1 VRFDIESILEGGPSM
16 SQIVR
21 DVRFALRSM
30 AKSPGVSLLMIGTLA
45 VGLAANGI
53 IFNVLDA
60 MVLRPFAYPNTS
72 RLVRLWETGPGLD
85 SIDRENVSAANLLDW
100 REQGKGALAEMIAI
114 DEWETSLR
122 TEGASEHVEL
132 AAVTPG
138 FWEAL
143 GVAPAA
149 GRAFLAEEAQKGQDR
164 RLILS
169 DALWRRSFGGQP
181 MVGRTVTLNM
191 EPYEVVGIAPP
202 RFQFPNG
209 AQGWVPL
216 VLPAASEARRDQH
229 GLAVLGRLSDGGTMA
244 RARAELAV
252 VASRLEKDHPQ
263 TNTGRGVAVASFN
276 LGFGDPV
283 LPDILV
289 IWQAAAVLVMLIACV
304 NVANLILARGAE
316 RQRELALRLALGAGR
331 GRIVRQLLT
340 EGVVT
345 AMAAAAL
352 SMPLVALGSRAIR
365 DYMPAA
371 LLRYLPGWEHLG
383 ADWRTAVF
391 SAVLAVLAAAVF
403 TTIPARRAWAASLSD
418 VLHDGG
424 RGATAGG
431 ARQRGRNAL
440 VVFQMA
446 AALVLLATA
455 GLAVRSARELLR
467 GPQGYD
473 PERLLTFEVR
483 LNEHTYADPARRL
496 TFVRDVRER
505 LARLPGVTDVT
516 AANVLPARNGNNW
529 QGVEIEGQPLAR
541 DADPPSV
548 DARWVEP
555 NYFATMRLPVL
566 QGRGIEESDVE
577 KSRPVVV
584 VSRSFAQKFWPNQD
598 AIGKRFRTV
607 DPARETP
614 WLTVVGISGDVVHQW
629 VMRRNWPTLYRP
641 MRQEPR
647 LRLAFAMRTT
657 GDPEALIPAVGR
669 ALRDVDPDQPADDVL
684 SMRAA
689 IARGTI
695 GIQYVAGI
703 MSAFGVLALV
713 LAISGVYGILSYR
726 VSLRT
731 TEIGVRMALGATRR
745 DVLALTLGQA
755 ARLSA
760 IGLAMG
766 AALAFAMA
774 RVLSSA
780 LRGAIA
786 SDPALVAMTTVAL
799 ALAALVAAWI
809 PSRRAMGIEPAAAL
823 RSE

>member
-1 VRFDIESILEGGPSM
+1 M
-16 SQIVR
+16 SQLVR

-30 AKSPGVSLLMIGTLA
+30 AKSPGVSLLMVGTLA

-60 MVLRPFAYPNTS
+60 MVLHPFEYPNTS

-85 SIDRENVSAANLLDW
+85 NIDRENVAAANLLDW
-100 REQGKGALAEMIAI
+100 QAQAKGALADMIAI

-122 TEGASEHVEL
+122 TDGASEHVEL
-132 AAVTPG
+132 AAVSAG

-149 GRAFLAEEAQKGQDR
+149 GRAFVPEEAQKGQDR

-229 GLAVLGRLSDGGTMA
+229 GLAVLGRLADGRTA
-244 RARAELAV
+244 AQARAELAV
-252 VASRLEKDHPQ
+252 AAGRIEKEHPQ

-283 LPDILV
+283 LPDILA
-289 IWQAAAVLVMLIACV
+289 IWQAAAVLVMLIASV

-316 RQRELALRLALGAGR
+316 RQREMALRLALGAGR
-331 GRIVRQLLT
+331 GRILRQLLT

-352 SMPLVALGSRAIR
+352 SVPLVALGSRAMR
-365 DYMPAA
+365 DPMPAE
-371 LLRYLPGWEHLG
+371 LLRYLPGWDHLG
-383 ADWRTAVF
+383 ADWRTFAF
-391 SAVLAVLAAAVF
+391 TAVLAVLAAAVF
-403 TTIPARRAWAASLSD
+403 SMIPARRAWAASLSD

-424 RGATAGG
+424 RGTTVGG

-446 AALVLLATA
+446 AALVLMATA
-455 GLAVRSARELLR
+455 GLAVRSARDLLR

-473 PERLLTFEVR
+473 PDRLLTFEVR
-483 LNEHTYADPARRL
+483 LNEHTYAEPARRL

-505 LARLPGVTDVT
+505 LGRLPGVTDVT
-516 AANVLPARNGNNW
+516 TANVLPARNGNNW
-529 QGVEIEGQPLAR
+529 QGVEVEGQPLAKN
-541 DADPPSV
+541 ADPPSV

-566 QGRGIEESDVE
+566 QGRGIEEADVE
-577 KSRPVVV
+577 TSQPVVV
-584 VSRSFAQKFWPNQD
+584 VSRSFAQKFWPGQD
-598 AIGKRFRTV
+598 AIGRRFRTV
-607 DPARETP
+607 DPASETP

-629 VMRRNWPTLYRP
+629 VMRRNWPTMYRP

-657 GDPEALIPAVGR
+657 GDPDALMPAVGR
-669 ALRDVDPDQPADDVL
+669 ALKDVDPDQPADDVM
-684 SMRAA
+684 SMRRA

-713 LAISGVYGILSYR
+713 LALSGVYGILSYR

-760 IGLAMG
+760 IGLAAG
-766 AALAFAMA
+766 AVLAFGMA

-780 LRGAIA
+780 LRGAVA
-786 SDPALVAMTTVAL
+786 SDPGMVALTTAAL
-799 ALAALVAAWI
+799 ALAALVAAWV
-809 PSRRAMGIEPAAAL
+809 PSRRAMGIEPAMAL

>member
-1 VRFDIESILEGGPSM
+1 M
-16 SQIVR
+16 SQFVR

-53 IFNVLDA
+53 IFNVLDS
-60 MVLRPFAYPNTS
+60 MVLRPFEFPHTS
-72 RLVRLWETGPGLD
+72 RLVRLWETGPGTD
-85 SIDRENVSAANLLDW
+85 DIDRENVSPANLLDW
-100 REQGKGALAEMIAI
+100 QAQAKGALAEMIAI

-122 TEGASEHVEL
+122 TVGASEHVET
-132 AAVTPG
+132 AAVSPG
-138 FWEAL
+138 FFEAL

-149 GRAFLAEEAQKGQDR
+149 GRAFLPEESQKGRDR
-164 RLILS
+164 RVVLS

-181 MVGRTVTLNM
+181 MVGHTVTLNM

-202 RFQFPNG
+202 RFQFPDG
-209 AQGWVPL
+209 VQAWVPL
-216 VLPAASEARRDQH
+216 VLPAPSEARRDQH
-229 GLAVLGRLSDGGTMA
+229 GLTVLGRLADGGTPA
-244 RARAELAV
+244 QARAELAV
-252 VASRLEKDHPQ
+252 VAGRIEKEHPQ
-263 TNTGRGVAVASFN
+263 TNTGRGVAVGSFN

-283 LPDILV
+283 LPDILA

-316 RQRELALRLALGAGR
+316 RQREMALRLALGAGR

-340 EGVVT
+340 EGIVT

-352 SMPLVALGSRAIR
+352 SMPLVALGSRAMR
-365 DYMPAA
+365 DHMPAA

-383 ADWRTAVF
+383 ADWRTLAF
-391 SAVLAVLAAAVF
+391 SGLLAVLAAAVF
-403 TTIPARRAWAASLSD
+403 STIPSRRAWAASLSD

-424 RGATAGG
+424 RGTTVGG

-446 AALVLLATA
+446 AALVLMATA
-455 GLAVRSARELLR
+455 GLAVRSARALLV

-483 LNEHTYADPARRL
+483 LSDHTYADPARRL
-496 TFVRDVRER
+496 TYVRDVRER

-516 AANVLPARNGNNW
+516 TANVLPARNGNNW
-529 QGVEIEGQPLAR
+529 LGVEIEGQPLAKN
-541 DADPPSV
+541 ADPPSV
-548 DARWVEP
+548 DGRWVEP
-555 NYFATMRLPVL
+555 NYFATLRLPIL
-566 QGRGIEESDVE
+566 EGRSIEESDVE
-577 KSRPVVV
+577 KSQPVVV
-584 VSRSFAQKFWPNQD
+584 VSRSFAQKFWPGQD
-598 AIGKRFRTV
+598 AIGRRFRTV
-607 DPARETP
+607 DPAHETP

-629 VMRRNWPTLYRP
+629 VMRRNYPTVYRP
-641 MRQEPR
+641 LRQEPR
-647 LRLAFAMRTT
+647 SRLAFAMRTT
-657 GDPEALIPAVGR
+657 GDPDALIPAVGR

-684 SMRAA
+684 SMRRA

-713 LAISGVYGILSYR
+713 LALSGVYGILSYR

-731 TEIGVRMALGATRR
+731 AEIGVRMALGATRR

-760 IGLAMG
+760 IGLAAG
-766 AALAFAMA
+766 AVLAFAMA

-780 LRGAIA
+780 LRGAVA
-786 SDPALVAMTTVAL
+786 SDPAMVGLTTVVL
-799 ALAALVAAWI
+799 ALAALFAAWI
-809 PSRRAMGIEPAAAL
+809 PSRRAIAIEPATAL

>member
-1 VRFDIESILEGGPSM
+1 M
-16 SQIVR
+16 SQLAA
-21 DVRFALRSM
+21 DVRFALRSI
-30 AKSPGVSLLMIGTLA
+30 AKNPGVSLLMIGTLA

-72 RLVRLWETGPGLD
+72 RLVRLYETGPGTD
-85 SIDRENVSAANLLDW
+85 SIDRENVSPANLLDW
-100 REQGKGALAEMIAI
+100 RAQAKGAVAEMIAI

-122 TEGASEHVEL
+122 TDGASVHVEL
-132 AAVTPG
+132 AAVSPG
-138 FWEAL
+138 FFEAI

-149 GRAFLAEEAQKGQDR
+149 GRAFLPEEAQKGQDR

-181 MVGRTVTLNM
+181 MVGRTVTLNT

-229 GLAVLGRLSDGGTMA
+229 GLAVLGRLADGRTA
-244 RARAELAV
+244 AQARAELAV
-252 VASRLEKDHPQ
+252 AAGRIEKEHPQ

-283 LPDILV
+283 LPDILA
-289 IWQAAAVLVMLIACV
+289 IWQAAAVLVMLIASV

-316 RQRELALRLALGAGR
+316 RQREMALRLALGAGR

-345 AMAAAAL
+345 ALAAAAL
-352 SMPLVALGSRAIR
+352 SVPLVALGSRAMR
-365 DYMPAA
+365 DPMPAE
-371 LLRYLPGWEHLG
+371 LLRYLPGWDHLG
-383 ADWRTAVF
+383 ADWRTFAF
-391 SAVLAVLAAAVF
+391 TAVLAVLAAAVF
-403 TTIPARRAWAASLSD
+403 SMIPARRAWAASLSD

-424 RGATAGG
+424 RGTTVGG

-446 AALVLLATA
+446 AALVLMATA
-455 GLAVRSARELLR
+455 GLAVRSARDLLR

-473 PERLLTFEVR
+473 PDRLLTFEVR
-483 LNEHTYADPARRL
+483 LNEHTYAEPARRL

-505 LARLPGVTDVT
+505 LGRLPGVTDVT
-516 AANVLPARNGNNW
+516 TANVLPARNGNNL
-529 QGVEIEGQPLAR
+529 QGVEVEGQPLAKN
-541 DADPPSV
+541 ADPPSV

-566 QGRGIEESDVE
+566 QGRGIEEADVE
-577 KSRPVVV
+577 TSQPVVV
-584 VSRSFAQKFWPNQD
+584 VSRSFAQKFWPGQD
-598 AIGKRFRTV
+598 AIGRRFRTV
-607 DPARETP
+607 DPASETP

-629 VMRRNWPTLYRP
+629 VMRRNWPTMYRP

-657 GDPEALIPAVGR
+657 GDPDALMPAVGR
-669 ALRDVDPDQPADDVL
+669 ALKDVDPDQPADDVM
-684 SMRAA
+684 SMRRA

-713 LAISGVYGILSYR
+713 LALSGVYGILSYR

-760 IGLAMG
+760 IGLAAG
-766 AALAFAMA
+766 AVLAFGMA

-780 LRGAIA
+780 LRGAVA
-786 SDPALVAMTTVAL
+786 SDPGMVALTTAAL
-799 ALAALVAAWI
+799 ALAALVAAWV
-809 PSRRAMGIEPAAAL
+809 PSRRAMGIEPAMAL

>member
-1 VRFDIESILEGGPSM
+1 M
-16 SQIVR
+16 SQLAA
-21 DVRFALRSM
+21 DVRFALRSI
-30 AKSPGVSLLMIGTLA
+30 AKNPGVSLLMIGTLA

-72 RLVRLWETGPGLD
+72 RLVRLYETGPGTD
-85 SIDRENVSAANLLDW
+85 SIDRENVSPANLLDW
-100 REQGKGALAEMIAI
+100 RAQAKGAVAEMIAI

-122 TEGASEHVEL
+122 TDGASVHVEL
-132 AAVTPG
+132 AAVSPG
-138 FWEAL
+138 FFEAI

-149 GRAFLAEEAQKGQDR
+149 GRAFVPEEAQKGQDR

-181 MVGRTVTLNM
+181 MVGRTVTLNT

-229 GLAVLGRLSDGGTMA
+229 GLAVLGRLADGRTA
-244 RARAELAV
+244 AQARAELAV
-252 VASRLEKDHPQ
+252 AAGRIEKEHPQ

-283 LPDILV
+283 LPDILA
-289 IWQAAAVLVMLIACV
+289 IWQAAAVLVMLIASV

-316 RQRELALRLALGAGR
+316 RQREMALRLALGAGR
-331 GRIVRQLLT
+331 GRILRQLLT

-352 SMPLVALGSRAIR
+352 SVPLVALGSRAMR
-365 DYMPAA
+365 DPMPAE
-371 LLRYLPGWEHLG
+371 LLRYLPGWDHLG
-383 ADWRTAVF
+383 ADWRTFAF
-391 SAVLAVLAAAVF
+391 TAVLAVLAAAVF
-403 TTIPARRAWAASLSD
+403 SMIPARRAWAASLSD

-424 RGATAGG
+424 RGTTVGG

-446 AALVLLATA
+446 AALVLMATA
-455 GLAVRSARELLR
+455 GLAVRSARDLLR

-473 PERLLTFEVR
+473 PDRLLTFEVR
-483 LNEHTYADPARRL
+483 LSDHTYAEPARRL

-505 LARLPGVTDVT
+505 LGRLPGVTDVT
-516 AANVLPARNGNNW
+516 TANVLPARNGNNW
-529 QGVEIEGQPLAR
+529 QGVEVEGQPLAKN
-541 DADPPSV
+541 ADPPSV

-566 QGRGIEESDVE
+566 QGRGIEEADVE
-577 KSRPVVV
+577 TSQPVVV
-584 VSRSFAQKFWPNQD
+584 VSRSFAQKFWPGQA
-598 AIGKRFRTV
+598 AIGRRFRTV
-607 DPARETP
+607 DPASETP

-629 VMRRNWPTLYRP
+629 VMRRNHPTIYRP

-657 GDPEALIPAVGR
+657 GDPDALIPAVGR
-669 ALRDVDPDQPADDVL
+669 ALKDVDPDQPADDVM
-684 SMRAA
+684 SMRRA

-713 LAISGVYGILSYR
+713 LALSGVYGILSYR

-760 IGLAMG
+760 IGLAAG

-780 LRGAIA
+780 LRGAVA
-786 SDPALVAMTTVAL
+786 SDPAMVAMTTVVL
-799 ALAALVAAWI
+799 AFAALVAAWI
-809 PSRRAMGIEPAAAL
+809 PSRRAIAIEPAMAL

>member
-1 VRFDIESILEGGPSM
+1 M
-16 SQIVR
+16 SQLVR

-30 AKSPGVSLLMIGTLA
+30 AKSPGVSLLMVGTLA

-60 MVLRPFAYPNTS
+60 MVLHPFEYPNTS

-85 SIDRENVSAANLLDW
+85 NIDRENVAAANLLDW
-100 REQGKGALAEMIAI
+100 QAQAKGALADMIAI

-122 TEGASEHVEL
+122 TDGASEHVEL
-132 AAVTPG
+132 AAVSAG

-149 GRAFLAEEAQKGQDR
+149 GRAFLPEEAQKGQDR

-229 GLAVLGRLSDGGTMA
+229 GLAVLGRLADGRTA
-244 RARAELAV
+244 AQARAELAV
-252 VASRLEKDHPQ
+252 AAGRIEKEHPQ

-283 LPDILV
+283 LPDILA
-289 IWQAAAVLVMLIACV
+289 IWQAAAVLVMLIASV

-316 RQRELALRLALGAGR
+316 RQREMALRLALGAGR
-331 GRIVRQLLT
+331 GRILRQLLT

-352 SMPLVALGSRAIR
+352 SVPLVALGSRAMR
-365 DYMPAA
+365 DPMPAE
-371 LLRYLPGWEHLG
+371 LLRYLPGWDHLG
-383 ADWRTAVF
+383 ADWRTFAF
-391 SAVLAVLAAAVF
+391 TAVLAVLAAAAF
-403 TTIPARRAWAASLSD
+403 SMIPARRAWAASLSD

-424 RGATAGG
+424 RGTTVGG

-446 AALVLLATA
+446 AALVLMATA
-455 GLAVRSARELLR
+455 GLAVRSARDLLR

-473 PERLLTFEVR
+473 PDRLLTFEVR
-483 LNEHTYADPARRL
+483 LNEHTYAEPARRL

-505 LARLPGVTDVT
+505 LGRLPGVTDVT
-516 AANVLPARNGNNW
+516 TANVLPARNGNNW
-529 QGVEIEGQPLAR
+529 QGVEVEGQPLAKN
-541 DADPPSV
+541 ADPPSV

-566 QGRGIEESDVE
+566 QGRGIEEADVE
-577 KSRPVVV
+577 TSQPVVV
-584 VSRSFAQKFWPNQD
+584 VSRSFAQKFWPGQD
-598 AIGKRFRTV
+598 AIGRRFRTV
-607 DPARETP
+607 DPASETP

-629 VMRRNWPTLYRP
+629 VMRRNWPTMYRP

-657 GDPEALIPAVGR
+657 GDPDALMPAVGR
-669 ALRDVDPDQPADDVL
+669 ALKDVDPDQPADDVM
-684 SMRAA
+684 SMRRA

-713 LAISGVYGILSYR
+713 LALSGVYGILSYR

-760 IGLAMG
+760 IGLAAG
-766 AALAFAMA
+766 AVLAFGMA

-780 LRGAIA
+780 LRGAVA
-786 SDPALVAMTTVAL
+786 SDPGMVALTTAAL
-799 ALAALVAAWI
+799 ALAALVAAWV
-809 PSRRAMGIEPAAAL
+809 PSRRAMGIEPAMAL

>member
-1 VRFDIESILEGGPSM
+1 M
-16 SQIVR
+16 SQLVR

-30 AKSPGVSLLMIGTLA
+30 AKSPGVSLLMVGTLA

-60 MVLRPFAYPNTS
+60 MVLHPFEYPNTS

-85 SIDRENVSAANLLDW
+85 NIDRENVAAANLLDW
-100 REQGKGALAEMIAI
+100 QAQAKGALADMIAI

-122 TEGASEHVEL
+122 TDGASEHVEL
-132 AAVTPG
+132 AAVSAG

-149 GRAFLAEEAQKGQDR
+149 GRAFLPEEAQKGQDR

-181 MVGRTVTLNM
+181 MVGRTVTLNT

-229 GLAVLGRLSDGGTMA
+229 GLAVLGRLADGRTA
-244 RARAELAV
+244 AQARAELAV
-252 VASRLEKDHPQ
+252 AAGRIEKEHPQ

-283 LPDILV
+283 LPDILA
-289 IWQAAAVLVMLIACV
+289 IWQAAAVLVMLIASV

-316 RQRELALRLALGAGR
+316 RQREMALRLALGAGR
-331 GRIVRQLLT
+331 GRILRQLLT

-352 SMPLVALGSRAIR
+352 SVPLVALGSRAMR
-365 DYMPAA
+365 DPMPAE
-371 LLRYLPGWEHLG
+371 LLRYLPGWDHLG
-383 ADWRTAVF
+383 ADWRTFAF
-391 SAVLAVLAAAVF
+391 TAVLAVLAAAVF
-403 TTIPARRAWAASLSD
+403 SMIPARRAWAASLSD

-424 RGATAGG
+424 RGTTVGG

-446 AALVLLATA
+446 AALVLMATA
-455 GLAVRSARELLR
+455 GLAVRSARDLLR

-473 PERLLTFEVR
+473 PDRLLTFEVR
-483 LNEHTYADPARRL
+483 LNEHTYAEPARRL

-505 LARLPGVTDVT
+505 LGRLPGVTDVT
-516 AANVLPARNGNNW
+516 TANVLPARNGNNW
-529 QGVEIEGQPLAR
+529 QGVEVEGQPLAKN
-541 DADPPSV
+541 ADPPSV

-566 QGRGIEESDVE
+566 QGRGIEEADVE
-577 KSRPVVV
+577 ASQPVVV
-584 VSRSFAQKFWPNQD
+584 VSRSFAQKFWPGQD
-598 AIGKRFRTV
+598 AIGRRFRTV
-607 DPARETP
+607 DPASETP

-629 VMRRNWPTLYRP
+629 VMRRNWPTMYRP

-657 GDPEALIPAVGR
+657 GDPDALMPAVGR
-669 ALRDVDPDQPADDVL
+669 ALKDVDPDQPADDVM
-684 SMRAA
+684 SMRRA

-713 LAISGVYGILSYR
+713 LALSGVYGILSYR

-760 IGLAMG
+760 IGLAAG
-766 AALAFAMA
+766 AVLAFGMA

-780 LRGAIA
+780 LRGAVA
-786 SDPALVAMTTVAL
+786 SDPGMVALTTAAL
-799 ALAALVAAWI
+799 ALAALVAAWV
-809 PSRRAMGIEPAAAL
+809 PSRRAMGIEPAMAL

>member
-1 VRFDIESILEGGPSM
+1 M
-16 SQIVR
+16 SQLVR

-30 AKSPGVSLLMIGTLA
+30 AKSPGVSLLMVGTLA

-60 MVLRPFAYPNTS
+60 MVLHPFEYPNTS

-85 SIDRENVSAANLLDW
+85 NIDRENVAAANLLDW
-100 REQGKGALAEMIAI
+100 QAQAKGALADMIAI

-122 TEGASEHVEL
+122 TDGASEHVEL
-132 AAVTPG
+132 AAVSAG

-149 GRAFLAEEAQKGQDR
+149 GRAFLPEEAQKGQDR

-229 GLAVLGRLSDGGTMA
+229 GLAVLGRLADGRTA
-244 RARAELAV
+244 AQARAELAV
-252 VASRLEKDHPQ
+252 AAGRIEKEHPQ

-283 LPDILV
+283 LPDILA
-289 IWQAAAVLVMLIACV
+289 IWQAAAVLVMLIASV

-316 RQRELALRLALGAGR
+316 RQREMALRLALGAGR
-331 GRIVRQLLT
+331 GRILRQLLT

-352 SMPLVALGSRAIR
+352 SVPLVALGSRAMR
-365 DYMPAA
+365 DPMPAE
-371 LLRYLPGWEHLG
+371 LLRYLPGWDHLG
-383 ADWRTAVF
+383 ADWRTFAF
-391 SAVLAVLAAAVF
+391 TAVLAVLAAAVF
-403 TTIPARRAWAASLSD
+403 SMIPARRAWAASLSD

-424 RGATAGG
+424 RGTTVGG

-446 AALVLLATA
+446 AALVLMATA
-455 GLAVRSARELLR
+455 GLAVRSARDLLR

-473 PERLLTFEVR
+473 PDRLLTFEVR
-483 LNEHTYADPARRL
+483 LNEHTYAEPARRL

-505 LARLPGVTDVT
+505 LGRLPGVTDVT
-516 AANVLPARNGNNW
+516 TANVLPARNGNNW
-529 QGVEIEGQPLAR
+529 QGVEVEGQPLAKN
-541 DADPPSV
+541 ADPPSV

-566 QGRGIEESDVE
+566 KGRGIEEADVE
-577 KSRPVVV
+577 ASQPVVV
-584 VSRSFAQKFWPNQD
+584 VSRSFAQKFWPGQD
-598 AIGKRFRTV
+598 AIGRRFRTV
-607 DPARETP
+607 DPASETP

-629 VMRRNWPTLYRP
+629 VMRRNWPTMYRP

-657 GDPEALIPAVGR
+657 GDPDALMPAVGR
-669 ALRDVDPDQPADDVL
+669 ALKDVDPDQPADDVM
-684 SMRAA
+684 SMRRA

-713 LAISGVYGILSYR
+713 LALSGVYGILSYR

-760 IGLAMG
+760 IGLAAG

-780 LRGAIA
+780 LRGAVS
-786 SDPALVAMTTVAL
+786 SDPTMVGMTTVVL

-809 PSRRAMGIEPAAAL
+809 PSRRAIAIEPATAL
-823 RSE
+823 RAE

>member
-1 VRFDIESILEGGPSM
+1 M
-16 SQIVR
+16 SQLVR

-30 AKSPGVSLLMIGTLA
+30 AKSPGVSLLMVGTLA

-60 MVLRPFAYPNTS
+60 MVLHPFEYPNTS

-85 SIDRENVSAANLLDW
+85 NIDRENVAAANLLDW
-100 REQGKGALAEMIAI
+100 QAQAKGALADMIAI

-122 TEGASEHVEL
+122 TDGASEHVEL
-132 AAVTPG
+132 AAVSAG

-149 GRAFLAEEAQKGQDR
+149 GRAFLPEEAQKGQDR

-229 GLAVLGRLSDGGTMA
+229 GLAVLGRLADGRTA
-244 RARAELAV
+244 AQARAELAV
-252 VASRLEKDHPQ
+252 AAGRIEKEHPQ

-283 LPDILV
+283 LPDILA
-289 IWQAAAVLVMLIACV
+289 IWQAAAVLVMLIASV

-316 RQRELALRLALGAGR
+316 RQREMALRLALGAGR
-331 GRIVRQLLT
+331 GRILRQLLT

-352 SMPLVALGSRAIR
+352 SVPLVALGSRAMR
-365 DYMPAA
+365 DPMPAE
-371 LLRYLPGWEHLG
+371 LLRYLPGWDHLG
-383 ADWRTAVF
+383 ADWRTFAF
-391 SAVLAVLAAAVF
+391 TAVLAVLAAAVF
-403 TTIPARRAWAASLSD
+403 SMIPARRAWAASLSD

-424 RGATAGG
+424 RGTTVGG

-446 AALVLLATA
+446 AALVLMATA
-455 GLAVRSARELLR
+455 GLAVRSARDLLR

-473 PERLLTFEVR
+473 PDRLLTFEVR
-483 LNEHTYADPARRL
+483 LNEHTYAEPARRL

-505 LARLPGVTDVT
+505 LGRLPGVTDVT
-516 AANVLPARNGNNW
+516 TANVLPARNGNNW
-529 QGVEIEGQPLAR
+529 QGVEVEGQPLAKN
-541 DADPPSV
+541 ADPPSV

-566 QGRGIEESDVE
+566 QGRGIEEADVE
-577 KSRPVVV
+577 TSQPVVV
-584 VSRSFAQKFWPNQD
+584 VSRSFAHKFWPGQD
-598 AIGKRFRTV
+598 AIGRRFRTV
-607 DPARETP
+607 DPASETP

-629 VMRRNWPTLYRP
+629 VMRRNWPTMYRP

-657 GDPEALIPAVGR
+657 GDPDALMPAVGR
-669 ALRDVDPDQPADDVL
+669 ALKDVDPDQPADDVM
-684 SMRAA
+684 SMRRA

-713 LAISGVYGILSYR
+713 LALSGVYGILSYR

-760 IGLAMG
+760 IGLAAG
-766 AALAFAMA
+766 AVLAFGMA

-780 LRGAIA
+780 LRGAVA
-786 SDPALVAMTTVAL
+786 SDPGMVALTTAAL
-799 ALAALVAAWI
+799 ALAALVAAWV
-809 PSRRAMGIEPAAAL
+809 PSRRAMGIEPAMAL

>member
-1 VRFDIESILEGGPSM
+1 M
-16 SQIVR
+16 SQLVR

-30 AKSPGVSLLMIGTLA
+30 AKSPGVSLLMVGTLA

-60 MVLRPFAYPNTS
+60 MVLHPFEYPNTS

-85 SIDRENVSAANLLDW
+85 NIDRENVAAANLLDW
-100 REQGKGALAEMIAI
+100 QAQAKGALADMIAI

-122 TEGASEHVEL
+122 TDGASEHVEL
-132 AAVTPG
+132 AAVSPG

-149 GRAFLAEEAQKGQDR
+149 GRAFVPEEAQKGQDR

-229 GLAVLGRLSDGGTMA
+229 GLAVLGRLADGRTA
-244 RARAELAV
+244 AQARAELAV
-252 VASRLEKDHPQ
+252 AAGRIEKEHPQ

-283 LPDILV
+283 LPDILA
-289 IWQAAAVLVMLIACV
+289 IWQAAAVLVMLIASV

-316 RQRELALRLALGAGR
+316 RQREMALRLALGAGR
-331 GRIVRQLLT
+331 GRILRQLLT

-352 SMPLVALGSRAIR
+352 SVPLVALGSRAMR
-365 DYMPAA
+365 DPMPAE
-371 LLRYLPGWEHLG
+371 LLRYLPGWDHLG
-383 ADWRTAVF
+383 ADWRTFAF
-391 SAVLAVLAAAVF
+391 TAVLAVLAAAVF
-403 TTIPARRAWAASLSD
+403 SMIPARRAWAASLSD

-424 RGATAGG
+424 RGTTVGG

-446 AALVLLATA
+446 AALVLMATA
-455 GLAVRSARELLR
+455 GLAVRSARDLLR

-473 PERLLTFEVR
+473 PDRLLTFEVR
-483 LNEHTYADPARRL
+483 LNEHTYAEPARRL

-505 LARLPGVTDVT
+505 LGRLPGVTDVT
-516 AANVLPARNGNNW
+516 TANVLPARNGNNW
-529 QGVEIEGQPLAR
+529 QGVEVEGQPLAKN
-541 DADPPSV
+541 ADPPSV

-566 QGRGIEESDVE
+566 QGRGIEEADVE
-577 KSRPVVV
+577 ASQPVVV
-584 VSRSFAQKFWPNQD
+584 VSRSFAQKFWPGQD
-598 AIGKRFRTV
+598 AIGRRFRTV
-607 DPARETP
+607 DPASETP

-629 VMRRNWPTLYRP
+629 VMRRNWPTMYRP

-657 GDPEALIPAVGR
+657 GDPDALIPAVGR
-669 ALRDVDPDQPADDVL
+669 ALKDVDPDQPADDVM
-684 SMRAA
+684 SMRRA

-713 LAISGVYGILSYR
+713 LALSGVYGILSYR

-760 IGLAMG
+760 IGLAAG
-766 AALAFAMA
+766 AVLAFGMA

-780 LRGAIA
+780 LRGAVA
-786 SDPALVAMTTVAL
+786 SDPGMVALTTAAL
-799 ALAALVAAWI
+799 ALAALVAAWV
-809 PSRRAMGIEPAAAL
+809 PSRRAMGIEPAMAL

>member
-1 VRFDIESILEGGPSM
+1 M
-16 SQIVR
+16 SQLVR

-30 AKSPGVSLLMIGTLA
+30 AKSPGVSLLMVGTLA

-60 MVLRPFAYPNTS
+60 MVLHPFEYPNTS

-85 SIDRENVSAANLLDW
+85 NIDRENVAAANLLDW
-100 REQGKGALAEMIAI
+100 QAQAKGALADMIAI

-122 TEGASEHVEL
+122 TDGASEHVEL
-132 AAVTPG
+132 AAVSAG

-149 GRAFLAEEAQKGQDR
+149 GRAFLPQEAQKGQDR

-229 GLAVLGRLSDGGTMA
+229 GLAVLGRLSDGGTLAQA
-244 RARAELAV
+244 RTELAV
-252 VASRLEKDHPQ
+252 VAGRIEKEHPQ

-283 LPDILV
+283 LPDILA
-289 IWQAAAVLVMLIACV
+289 IWQAAAVLVMLIASV

-316 RQRELALRLALGAGR
+316 RQREMALRLALGAGR
-331 GRIVRQLLT
+331 GRILRQLLT

-352 SMPLVALGSRAIR
+352 SVPLVALGSRAMR
-365 DYMPAA
+365 DPMPAE
-371 LLRYLPGWEHLG
+371 LLRYLPGWDHLG
-383 ADWRTAVF
+383 ADWRTFAF
-391 SAVLAVLAAAVF
+391 TAVLAVLAAAVF
-403 TTIPARRAWAASLSD
+403 SMIPARRAWAASLSD

-424 RGATAGG
+424 RGTTVGG

-446 AALVLLATA
+446 AALVLMATA
-455 GLAVRSARELLR
+455 GLAVRSARDLLR

-473 PERLLTFEVR
+473 PDRLLTFEVR
-483 LNEHTYADPARRL
+483 LNEHTYAEPARRL

-505 LARLPGVTDVT
+505 LGRLPGVTDVT
-516 AANVLPARNGNNW
+516 TANVLPARNGNNW
-529 QGVEIEGQPLAR
+529 QGVEVEGQPLAKN
-541 DADPPSV
+541 ADPPSV

-566 QGRGIEESDVE
+566 QGRGIEEADVE
-577 KSRPVVV
+577 TSQPVVV
-584 VSRSFAQKFWPNQD
+584 VSRSFAQKFWPGQD
-598 AIGKRFRTV
+598 AIGRRFRTV
-607 DPARETP
+607 DPASETP

-629 VMRRNWPTLYRP
+629 VMRRNWPTMYRP

-657 GDPEALIPAVGR
+657 GDPDALMPAVGR
-669 ALRDVDPDQPADDVL
+669 ALKDVDPDQPADDVM
-684 SMRAA
+684 SMRRA

-713 LAISGVYGILSYR
+713 LALSGVYGILSYR

-760 IGLAMG
+760 IGLAAG
-766 AALAFAMA
+766 AVLAFGMA

-780 LRGAIA
+780 LRGAVA
-786 SDPALVAMTTVAL
+786 SDPGMVALTTAAL
-799 ALAALVAAWI
+799 ALAALVAAWV
-809 PSRRAMGIEPAAAL
+809 PSRRAMGIEPAMAL

>member
-1 VRFDIESILEGGPSM
+1 M
-16 SQIVR
+16 SQLVR

-30 AKSPGVSLLMIGTLA
+30 AKSPGVSLLMVGTLA

-60 MVLRPFAYPNTS
+60 MVLHPFEYPNTS

-85 SIDRENVSAANLLDW
+85 NIDRENVAAANLLDW
-100 REQGKGALAEMIAI
+100 QAQAKGALADMIAI

-122 TEGASEHVEL
+122 TDGASEHVEL
-132 AAVTPG
+132 AAVSAG

-149 GRAFLAEEAQKGQDR
+149 GRAFLPEEAQKGQDR

-229 GLAVLGRLSDGGTMA
+229 GLAVLGRLADGRTA
-244 RARAELAV
+244 AQARAELAV
-252 VASRLEKDHPQ
+252 AAGRIEKEHPQ

-283 LPDILV
+283 LPDILA
-289 IWQAAAVLVMLIACV
+289 IWQAAAVLVMLIASV

-316 RQRELALRLALGAGR
+316 RQREMALRLALGAGR
-331 GRIVRQLLT
+331 GRILRQLLT

-352 SMPLVALGSRAIR
+352 SVPLVALGSRAMR
-365 DYMPAA
+365 DPMPAE
-371 LLRYLPGWEHLG
+371 LLRYLPGWDHLG
-383 ADWRTAVF
+383 ADWRTFAF
-391 SAVLAVLAAAVF
+391 TAVLAVLAAAVF
-403 TTIPARRAWAASLSD
+403 SMIPARRAWAASLSD

-424 RGATAGG
+424 RGTTVGG

-446 AALVLLATA
+446 AALVLMATA
-455 GLAVRSARELLR
+455 GLAVRSARDLLR

-473 PERLLTFEVR
+473 PDRLLTFEVR
-483 LNEHTYADPARRL
+483 LNEHTYAEPARRL

-505 LARLPGVTDVT
+505 LGRLPGVTDVT
-516 AANVLPARNGNNW
+516 TANVLPARNGNNW
-529 QGVEIEGQPLAR
+529 QGVEVEGQPLAKN
-541 DADPPSV
+541 ADPPSV

-566 QGRGIEESDVE
+566 QGRGIEEADVE
-577 KSRPVVV
+577 ASQPVVV
-584 VSRSFAQKFWPNQD
+584 VSRSFAQKFWPGQD
-598 AIGKRFRTV
+598 AIGRRFRTV
-607 DPARETP
+607 DPASETP

-629 VMRRNWPTLYRP
+629 VMRRNWPTMYRP

-657 GDPEALIPAVGR
+657 GDPDALMPAVGR
-669 ALRDVDPDQPADDVL
+669 ALKDVDPDQPADDVM
-684 SMRAA
+684 SMRRA

-713 LAISGVYGILSYR
+713 LALSGVYGILSYR

-760 IGLAMG
+760 IGLAAG
-766 AALAFAMA
+766 AVLAFGMA

-780 LRGAIA
+780 LRGAVA
-786 SDPALVAMTTVAL
+786 SDPGMVALTTAAL
-799 ALAALVAAWI
+799 ALAALVAAWV
-809 PSRRAMGIEPAAAL
+809 PSRRAMGIEPAMAL

>member
-1 VRFDIESILEGGPSM
+1 M
-16 SQIVR
+16 SQLVR

-30 AKSPGVSLLMIGTLA
+30 AKIPGISLLMIGTLA
-45 VGLAANGI
+45 VGLAANGV

-60 MVLRPFAYPNTS
+60 MVLRPFAFPNTS
-72 RLVRLWETGPGLD
+72 RLVRLWETGPGTD
-85 SIDRENVSAANLLDW
+85 DIDRENVSPANLLDW
-100 REQGKGALAEMIAI
+100 QAQAKGALAEMIGI
-114 DEWETSLR
+114 DEWEPSLR
-122 TEGASEHVEL
+122 TVGASEHIE
-132 AAVTPG
+132 AAIVSPG
-138 FWEAL
+138 FFEAL

-149 GRAFLAEEAQKGQDR
+149 GRVFLREEAQKGRDR
-164 RLILS
+164 RVVLS

-209 AQGWVPL
+209 VQAWVPL
-216 VLPAASEARRDQH
+216 ALPAAVDARRDQH
-229 GLAVLGRLSDGGTMA
+229 SLTVLGRLADGATA
-244 RARAELAV
+244 AQARAELSV
-252 VASRLEKDHPQ
+252 VAHRIEKDHPQ

-283 LPDILV
+283 LPDILA
-289 IWQAAAVLVMLIACV
+289 IWQAAAVLVILIACV

-316 RQRELALRLALGAGR
+316 RQREMALRLALGAGR

-340 EGVVT
+340 EGIVT

-352 SMPLVALGSRAIR
+352 SMPLVALGSRAMR
-365 DYMPAA
+365 DHMPAE

-383 ADWRTAVF
+383 ADWRTLAF
-391 SAVLAVLAAAVF
+391 SGVLAVLAAAVF
-403 TTIPARRAWAASLSD
+403 SMIPARRAWAASLSD

-424 RGATAGG
+424 RGTTVGG

-446 AALVLLATA
+446 AALVLMATA
-455 GLAVRSARELLR
+455 GLAVRSARGLLS

-473 PERLLTFEVR
+473 PDRLLTFDVR
-483 LNEHTYADPARRL
+483 LTGHTYDDPARRL

-505 LARLPGVTDVT
+505 LGRLPGVTDVT
-516 AANVLPARNGNNW
+516 TANVLPARPGNNW
-529 QGVEIEGQPLAR
+529 QGVEIEGQPLAK

-555 NYFATMRLPVL
+555 NYFAALRLPVV

-577 KSRPVVV
+577 KSVPVVV
-584 VSRSFAQKFWPNQD
+584 VSRSFAQRFWPGQD
-598 AIGKRFRTV
+598 AIGRRFRTV

-629 VMRRNWPTLYRP
+629 VMRRNYPTMYRP
-641 MRQEPR
+641 MRQEPIT
-647 LRLAFAMRTT
+647 RLAFAIRTT
-657 GDPEALIPAVGR
+657 GDPDALIPAVGR

-684 SMRAA
+684 SMRHA

-713 LAISGVYGILSYR
+713 LALSGVYGILSYR

-731 TEIGVRMALGATRR
+731 VEIGVRMALGATRR

-760 IGLAMG
+760 IGLAAG

-774 RVLSSA
+774 RMLSSA
-780 LRGAIA
+780 LRGAVA
-786 SDPALVAMTTVAL
+786 SDPAMVGMTTVVL

-809 PSRRAMGIEPAAAL
+809 PSRRAMGIEPAMAL
-823 RSE
+823 RAE

>member
-1 VRFDIESILEGGPSM
+1 M
-16 SQIVR
+16 SQLVR
-21 DVRFALRSM
+21 DARFALRSM

-45 VGLAANGI
+45 VGLAANGV

-60 MVLRPFAYPNTS
+60 MVLRPFAFPNTS
-72 RLVRLWETGPGLD
+72 RLVRLWETGPGTD
-85 SIDRENVSAANLLDW
+85 DIDRENVSPANLLDW
-100 REQGKGALAEMIAI
+100 QAQAKGAVADMIAI

-122 TEGASEHVEL
+122 TVGASEHVEL
-132 AAVTPG
+132 AAVSPG
-138 FWEAL
+138 FFEAL
-143 GVAPAA
+143 GVDPAA
-149 GRAFLAEEAQKGQDR
+149 GRAFLPEEAQKGRDR

-181 MVGRTVTLNM
+181 IVGRTVTLNM

-209 AQGWVPL
+209 VQAWVPL
-216 VLPAASEARRDQH
+216 VLPAAVDARRDQH
-229 GLAVLGRLSDGGTMA
+229 SLTVLGRLADGGTLA
-244 RARAELAV
+244 QARAELAV
-252 VASRLEKDHPQ
+252 VAGRIEKEHPQ

-283 LPDILV
+283 LPDILA

-316 RQRELALRLALGAGR
+316 RQREMALRLALGAGR

-340 EGVVT
+340 EGIVT

-352 SMPLVALGSRAIR
+352 SMPLVALGSRAMR
-365 DYMPAA
+365 DHMPAE

-383 ADWRTAVF
+383 ADWRTLAF
-391 SAVLAVLAAAVF
+391 SGVLAVLAAAVF
-403 TTIPARRAWAASLSD
+403 STIPARRAWSASLSD

-424 RGATAGG
+424 RGTTVGG

-446 AALVLLATA
+446 AALVLMATA
-455 GLAVRSARELLR
+455 GLAVRSAQGLLR

-473 PERLLTFEVR
+473 PDRLLTFDVR
-483 LNEHTYADPARRL
+483 LSGRTYDDPARRL

-529 QGVEIEGQPLAR
+529 QGVEIEGQPLAK

-555 NYFATMRLPVL
+555 NYFAALRLPVV

-577 KSRPVVV
+577 KSLPVVV
-584 VSRSFAQKFWPNQD
+584 VSRSFAQRFWPGQD
-598 AIGKRFRTV
+598 AIGRRFRTV

-629 VMRRNWPTLYRP
+629 VMRRNYPTMYRSL
-641 MRQEPR
+641 RQEPR
-647 LRLAFAMRTT
+647 TRLAFAMRTT
-657 GDPEALIPAVGR
+657 GDPDALIPAVGR
-669 ALRDVDPDQPADDVL
+669 TLRDVDPDQPADDVL
-684 SMRAA
+684 SMRHA

-713 LAISGVYGILSYR
+713 LALSGVYGILSYR

-731 TEIGVRMALGATRR
+731 VEIGVRMALGATRR
-745 DVLALTLGQA
+745 DVLVLTLGQA

-760 IGLAMG
+760 IGLAAG

-774 RVLSSA
+774 RVLSAA
-780 LRGAIA
+780 LRGAVS
-786 SDPALVAMTTVAL
+786 SDPTMVGMTTVVL

-809 PSRRAMGIEPAAAL
+809 PSRRAMAIEPAMAL

>member
-1 VRFDIESILEGGPSM
+1 M
-16 SQIVR
+16 SQLAA
-21 DVRFALRSM
+21 DVRFALRSI
-30 AKSPGVSLLMIGTLA
+30 AKNPGVSLLMIGTLA

-72 RLVRLWETGPGLD
+72 RLVRLYETGPGTD
-85 SIDRENVSAANLLDW
+85 SIDRENVSPANLLDW
-100 REQGKGALAEMIAI
+100 RAQAKGAVAEMIAI

-122 TEGASEHVEL
+122 TDGASVHVEL
-132 AAVTPG
+132 AAVSPG
-138 FWEAL
+138 FFEAI

-149 GRAFLAEEAQKGQDR
+149 GRAFVPEEAQKGQDR

-181 MVGRTVTLNM
+181 MVGRTVTLNT

-229 GLAVLGRLSDGGTMA
+229 GLAVLGRLADGGTA
-244 RARAELAV
+244 AQARAELAV
-252 VASRLEKDHPQ
+252 AAGRIEKEHPQ

-283 LPDILV
+283 LPDILA
-289 IWQAAAVLVMLIACV
+289 IWQAAAVLVMLIASV

-316 RQRELALRLALGAGR
+316 RQREMALRLALGAGR
-331 GRIVRQLLT
+331 GRILRQLLT

-352 SMPLVALGSRAIR
+352 SVPLVALGSRAMR
-365 DYMPAA
+365 DPMPAE
-371 LLRYLPGWEHLG
+371 LLRYLPGWDHLG
-383 ADWRTAVF
+383 ADWRTFAF
-391 SAVLAVLAAAVF
+391 TAVLAVLAAAVF
-403 TTIPARRAWAASLSD
+403 SMIPARRAWAASLSD

-424 RGATAGG
+424 RGTTVGG
-431 ARQRGRNAL
+431 PRQRGRNAL

-446 AALVLLATA
+446 AALVLMATA
-455 GLAVRSARELLR
+455 GLAVRSARDLLR

-473 PERLLTFEVR
+473 PDRLLTFEVR
-483 LNEHTYADPARRL
+483 LSDHTYAEPARRL

-505 LARLPGVTDVT
+505 LGRLPGVTDVT
-516 AANVLPARNGNNW
+516 TANVLPARNGNNW
-529 QGVEIEGQPLAR
+529 QGVEVEGQPLAKN
-541 DADPPSV
+541 ADPPSV

-566 QGRGIEESDVE
+566 QGRGIEEADVE
-577 KSRPVVV
+577 TSQPVVV
-584 VSRSFAQKFWPNQD
+584 VSRSFAQKFWPGQD
-598 AIGKRFRTV
+598 AIGRRFRTV
-607 DPARETP
+607 DPASETP

-629 VMRRNWPTLYRP
+629 VMRRNHPTIYRP

-657 GDPEALIPAVGR
+657 GDPDALIPAVGR
-669 ALRDVDPDQPADDVL
+669 ALKDVDPDQPADDVM
-684 SMRAA
+684 SMRRA

-713 LAISGVYGILSYR
+713 LALSGVYGILSYR

-760 IGLAMG
+760 IGLAAG

-780 LRGAIA
+780 LRGAVA
-786 SDPALVAMTTVAL
+786 SDPAMVAMTTVVL
-799 ALAALVAAWI
+799 AFAALVAAWI
-809 PSRRAMGIEPAAAL
+809 PSRRAIAIEPAMAL

>member
-1 VRFDIESILEGGPSM
+1 M
-16 SQIVR
+16 SQLVA

-30 AKSPGVSLLMIGTLA
+30 AKAPGVSFLMIGTLA
-45 VGLAANGI
+45 VGLAANGV
-53 IFNVLDA
+53 IFNFLDS
-60 MVLRPFAYPNTS
+60 MVLRPFEFPNMS
-72 RLVRLWETGPGLD
+72 RLVRLWETGPGTD
-85 SIDRENVSAANLLDW
+85 DIDRENVSPANLLDW
-100 REQGKGALAEMIAI
+100 QAQAKGALAEMIAI
-114 DEWETSLR
+114 GGWETSLR
-122 TEGASEHVEL
+122 TDAATEHLE
-132 AAVTPG
+132 AAVVSPG
-138 FWEAL
+138 FFEAL

-149 GRAFLAEEAQKGQDR
+149 GRAFLPEEAQKGQDR
-164 RLILS
+164 RVILS

-202 RFQFPNG
+202 RFQFPDG
-209 AQGWVPL
+209 AQAWVPA
-216 VLPAASEARRDQH
+216 VLPAAGAARRDQH
-229 GLAVLGRLSDGGTMA
+229 YLTVLGRLADGGTIDQ
-244 RARAELAV
+244 ARAELAV
-252 VASRLEKDHPQ
+252 VAGRIEKDHPQ

-276 LGFGDPV
+276 LGFGDPITT
-283 LPDILV
+283 DILL
-289 IWQAAAVLVMLIACV
+289 IWQAAAILVMLIACV

-340 EGVVT
+340 EGIVT
-345 AMAAAAL
+345 AMAAVAL
-352 SMPLVALGSRAIR
+352 STPLIALGARAMR
-365 DYMPAA
+365 DPMPAE

-383 ADWRTAVF
+383 ADWRTLAF
-391 SAVLAVLAAAVF
+391 SGVLAILAAAVF
-403 TTIPARRAWAASLSD
+403 STIPARRAWAASLTD
-418 VLHDGG
+418 VLHDGE
-424 RGATAGG
+424 RGTTVGG

-446 AALVLLATA
+446 AALVLMATA
-455 GLAVRSARELLR
+455 GLAVRSARDLLH

-473 PERLLTFEVR
+473 PDRLLTFEVR
-483 LNEHTYADPARRL
+483 LTGHTYDDPARRL

-505 LARLPGVTDVT
+505 LARLHGVTEVT
-516 AANVLPARNGNNW
+516 TANLLPARQGNNW
-529 QGVEIEGQPLAR
+529 QGVEIEGQPLAK

-548 DARWVEP
+548 DARYVEP
-555 NYFATMRLPVL
+555 NYFATMRIPVF
-566 QGRGIEESDVE
+566 QGRSIEESDDA
-577 KSRPVVV
+577 KSQPVVV
-584 VSRSFAQKFWPNQD
+584 VSRSFAQRFWPGQD
-598 AIGKRFRTV
+598 AIGRRFRAV

-629 VMRRNWPTLYRP
+629 VMRRNYPTMYRP

-647 LRLAFAMRTT
+647 TRLAFAMRST
-657 GDPEALIPAVGR
+657 GDPDALIPAIGR
-669 ALRDVDPDQPADDVL
+669 TLRDVDPDQPADDIM
-684 SMRAA
+684 SMRRA

-713 LAISGVYGILSYR
+713 LALSGVYGILSYR

-760 IGLAMG
+760 IGLAAG
-766 AALAFAMA
+766 AALAFGTG

-780 LRGAIA
+780 LRGAVA
-786 SDPALVAMTTVAL
+786 SDPVMVGLTTVVL

-809 PSRRAMGIEPAAAL
+809 PSRRAMAIEPAMAL
-823 RSE
+823 RAE

>member
-1 VRFDIESILEGGPSM
+1 M
-16 SQIVR
+16 SQLVR

-30 AKSPGVSLLMIGTLA
+30 AKSPGVSLLMVGTLA

-60 MVLRPFAYPNTS
+60 MVLHPFEYPNTS

-85 SIDRENVSAANLLDW
+85 NIDRENVAAANLLDW
-100 REQGKGALAEMIAI
+100 QAQAKGALADMIAI

-122 TEGASEHVEL
+122 TDGASEHVEL
-132 AAVTPG
+132 AAVSAG

-149 GRAFLAEEAQKGQDR
+149 GRAFLPQEAQKGQDR

-229 GLAVLGRLSDGGTMA
+229 GLAVLGRLADGRTA
-244 RARAELAV
+244 AQARAELAV
-252 VASRLEKDHPQ
+252 AAGRIEKEHPQ

-283 LPDILV
+283 LPDILA
-289 IWQAAAVLVMLIACV
+289 IWQAAAVLVMLIASV

-316 RQRELALRLALGAGR
+316 RQREMALRLALGAGR
-331 GRIVRQLLT
+331 GRILRQLLT

-352 SMPLVALGSRAIR
+352 SVPLVALGSRAMR
-365 DYMPAA
+365 DPMPAE
-371 LLRYLPGWEHLG
+371 LLRYLPGWDHLG
-383 ADWRTAVF
+383 ADWRTFAF
-391 SAVLAVLAAAVF
+391 TAVLAVLAAAVF
-403 TTIPARRAWAASLSD
+403 SMIPARRAWAASLSD

-424 RGATAGG
+424 RGTTVGG

-446 AALVLLATA
+446 AALVLMATA
-455 GLAVRSARELLR
+455 GLAVRSARDLLR

-473 PERLLTFEVR
+473 PDRLLTFEVR
-483 LNEHTYADPARRL
+483 LNEHTYAEPARRL

-505 LARLPGVTDVT
+505 LGRLPGVTDVT
-516 AANVLPARNGNNW
+516 TANVLPARNGNNW
-529 QGVEIEGQPLAR
+529 QGVEVEGQPLAKN
-541 DADPPSV
+541 ADPPSV

-566 QGRGIEESDVE
+566 QGRGIEEADVE
-577 KSRPVVV
+577 TSQPVVV
-584 VSRSFAQKFWPNQD
+584 VSRSFAQKFWPGQD
-598 AIGKRFRTV
+598 AIGRRFRTV
-607 DPARETP
+607 DPAQETP

-629 VMRRNWPTLYRP
+629 VMRRNWPTMYRP

-657 GDPEALIPAVGR
+657 GDPDALMPAVGR
-669 ALRDVDPDQPADDVL
+669 ALKDVDPDQPADDVM
-684 SMRAA
+684 SMRRA

-713 LAISGVYGILSYR
+713 LALSGVYGILSYR

-760 IGLAMG
+760 IGLAAG
-766 AALAFAMA
+766 AVLAFGMA

-780 LRGAIA
+780 LRGAVA
-786 SDPALVAMTTVAL
+786 SDPGMVALTTAAL
-799 ALAALVAAWI
+799 ALAALVAAWV
-809 PSRRAMGIEPAAAL
+809 PSRRAMGIEPAMAL

>member
-1 VRFDIESILEGGPSM
+1 V
-16 SQIVR
+16 SQLAA

-30 AKSPGVSLLMIGTLA
+30 RKSPGVSLLMIATLA
-45 VGLAANGI
+45 VGLAANGV

-60 MVLRPFAYPNTS
+60 MVLRPFDFPNTP
-72 RLVRLWETGPGLD
+72 RLVRLWETGPGTD
-85 SIDRENVSAANLLDW
+85 SIDRENVSPANLLDW
-100 REQGKGALAEMIAI
+100 RAQAQASGAVAEMFAI
-114 DEWETSLR
+114 DQWETSLR
-122 TEGASEHVEL
+122 TDGASAHVEV
-132 AAVTPG
+132 AAVSPG
-138 FWEAL
+138 FFEAL

-149 GRAFLAEEAQKGQDR
+149 GRAFLPEEGQKGQDR
-164 RLILS
+164 RLVLS

-209 AQGWVPL
+209 VQAWVPL
-216 VLPAASEARRDQH
+216 ALPSAAEARRDQH
-229 GLAVLGRLSDGGTMA
+229 YLTVLGRLADRATAAQA
-244 RARAELAV
+244 RTELAL
-252 VASRLEKDHPQ
+252 VAHRIEKDHPQ

-283 LPDILV
+283 LPDILI

-340 EGVVT
+340 EGIVT

-352 SMPLVALGSRAIR
+352 SMPLVALASRAFR

-371 LLRYLPGWEHLG
+371 VLRYLPGWEHLG

-391 SAVLAVLAAAVF
+391 SGVLAVLAAAIF
-403 TTIPARRAWAASLSD
+403 STIPARRAWVASLSD

-424 RGATAGG
+424 RGTTVGG

-446 AALVLLATA
+446 AALVLMATA
-455 GLAVRSARELLR
+455 GLAVRSARDLLR

-473 PERLLTFEVR
+473 PDRLLTFDVR
-483 LNEHTYADPARRL
+483 LSDRTYSDPARRL

-516 AANVLPARNGNNW
+516 TANVLPARNGNNW
-529 QGVEIEGQPLAR
+529 LGVEIEGQPLAK

-548 DARWVEP
+548 DGRWVEP
-555 NYFATMRLPVL
+555 NYFATMRLPVFR
-566 QGRGIEESDVE
+566 GRGIEESDDD

-584 VSRSFAQKFWPNQD
+584 VSRSFAQKFWPGQD
-598 AIGKRFRTV
+598 AIGRRFRTV

-629 VMRRNWPTLYRP
+629 IMRRNWPTMYRP
-641 MRQEPR
+641 LRQEPR

-657 GDPEALIPAVGR
+657 GDPDALIPAVGR

-684 SMRAA
+684 SMRGA
-689 IARGTI
+689 IARNTI
-695 GIQYVAGI
+695 GIQYVAGT

-713 LAISGVYGILSYR
+713 LALSGVYGILSYR

-731 TEIGVRMALGATRR
+731 TEIGLRMALGATRR

-760 IGLAMG
+760 IGLAAG
-766 AALAFAMA
+766 AGLAFGMA

-780 LRGAIA
+780 LRGAIS
-786 SDPALVAMTTVAL
+786 SDPAMVGLTTVAL
-799 ALAALVAAWI
+799 ALAALAAAWV
-809 PSRRAMGIEPAAAL
+809 PSRRAMSVEPATAL

>member
-1 VRFDIESILEGGPSM
+1 M
-16 SQIVR
+16 SQLVR

-30 AKSPGVSLLMIGTLA
+30 AKSPGVSLLMVGTLA

-60 MVLRPFAYPNTS
+60 MVLHPFQYPNTS

-85 SIDRENVSAANLLDW
+85 NIDRENVAAANLLDW
-100 REQGKGALAEMIAI
+100 QAQAKGALADMIAI

-122 TEGASEHVEL
+122 TDGASEHVEL
-132 AAVTPG
+132 AAVSAG

-149 GRAFLAEEAQKGQDR
+149 GRAFVPEEAQKGQDR

-229 GLAVLGRLSDGGTMA
+229 GLAVLGRLADGRTA
-244 RARAELAV
+244 AQARAELAV
-252 VASRLEKDHPQ
+252 AAGRIEKEHPQ

-283 LPDILV
+283 LPDILA
-289 IWQAAAVLVMLIACV
+289 IWQAAAVLVMLIASV

-316 RQRELALRLALGAGR
+316 RQREMALRLALGAGR
-331 GRIVRQLLT
+331 GRILRQLLT

-352 SMPLVALGSRAIR
+352 SVPLVALGSRAMR
-365 DYMPAA
+365 DPMPAE
-371 LLRYLPGWEHLG
+371 LLRYLPGWDHLG
-383 ADWRTAVF
+383 ADWRTFAF
-391 SAVLAVLAAAVF
+391 TAVLAVLAAAVF
-403 TTIPARRAWAASLSD
+403 SMIPARRAWAASLSD

-424 RGATAGG
+424 RGTTVGG

-446 AALVLLATA
+446 AALVLMATA
-455 GLAVRSARELLR
+455 GLAVRSARDLLR

-473 PERLLTFEVR
+473 PDRLLTFEVR
-483 LNEHTYADPARRL
+483 LNEHTYAEPARRL

-505 LARLPGVTDVT
+505 LGRLPGVTDVT
-516 AANVLPARNGNNW
+516 TANVLPARNGNNW
-529 QGVEIEGQPLAR
+529 QGVEVEGQPLAKN
-541 DADPPSV
+541 ADPPSV

-566 QGRGIEESDVE
+566 QGRGIEEADVE
-577 KSRPVVV
+577 TSQPVVV
-584 VSRSFAQKFWPNQD
+584 VSRSFAQKFWPGQD
-598 AIGKRFRTV
+598 AIGRRFRTV
-607 DPARETP
+607 DPASETP

-629 VMRRNWPTLYRP
+629 VMRRNWPTMYRP

-657 GDPEALIPAVGR
+657 GDPDALMPAVGR
-669 ALRDVDPDQPADDVL
+669 ALKDVDPDQPADDVM
-684 SMRAA
+684 SMRRA

-713 LAISGVYGILSYR
+713 LALSGVYGILSYR

-760 IGLAMG
+760 IGLAAG
-766 AALAFAMA
+766 AVLAFGMA

-780 LRGAIA
+780 LRGAVA
-786 SDPALVAMTTVAL
+786 SDPGMVALTTAAL
-799 ALAALVAAWI
+799 ALAALVAAWV
-809 PSRRAMGIEPAAAL
+809 PSRRAMGIEPAMAL

>member
-1 VRFDIESILEGGPSM
+1 M
-16 SQIVR
+16 SQLVR
-21 DVRFALRSM
+21 DLRFALRSM
-30 AKSPGVSLLMIGTLA
+30 AKNPGVSLLMIGTLA
-45 VGLAANGI
+45 VGLAANGV
-53 IFNVLDA
+53 IFNLLDA
-60 MVLRPFAYPNTS
+60 MVLRPFEFPHTS
-72 RLVRLWETGPGLD
+72 RLVRLWETGPGTD
-85 SIDRENVSAANLLDW
+85 AIDRENVSPANLLDW
-100 REQGKGALAEMIAI
+100 QAQAKGAVAEMIAI
-114 DEWETSLR
+114 DEWETTLR
-122 TEGASEHVEL
+122 TDGASEHVE
-132 AAVTPG
+132 AAVVSPG
-138 FWEAL
+138 FFEAL

-149 GRAFLAEEAQKGQDR
+149 GRAFLREEAQKGRDR
-164 RLILS
+164 RVILS

-181 MVGRTVTLNM
+181 MIGRTVTLNM

-209 AQGWVPL
+209 VQAWVPL
-216 VLPAASEARRDQH
+216 VLPAAAEARRDRH
-229 GLAVLGRLSDGGTMA
+229 SLTILGRLADGATLA
-244 RARAELAV
+244 QARAELAV
-252 VASRLEKDHPQ
+252 VARRIEKEHPQ

-283 LPDILV
+283 LPDILA

-365 DYMPAA
+365 DNMPAA

-383 ADWRTAVF
+383 ADWRTLAF
-391 SAVLAVLAAAVF
+391 STVLAVLAAAVF
-403 TTIPARRAWAASLSD
+403 STIPARRAWAASLTD

-424 RGATAGG
+424 RGTTVGG

-446 AALVLLATA
+446 AALVLMATA
-455 GLAVRSARELLR
+455 GLAVRSARGLLS

-473 PERLLTFEVR
+473 PDRLLTFEVR
-483 LNEHTYADPARRL
+483 LTGHTYDDPARRL

-516 AANVLPARNGNNW
+516 TANVLPARPGNNW
-529 QGVEIEGQPLAR
+529 QGVEIEGQPLAK

-555 NYFATMRLPVL
+555 NYFATMRLPVV

-577 KSRPVVV
+577 KSPPVVV
-584 VSRSFAQKFWPNQD
+584 VSRSFAQRFWPGQD
-598 AIGKRFRTV
+598 AIGWRFRTV
-607 DPARETP
+607 DPGRETP

-629 VMRRNWPTLYRP
+629 VMRRNYPTMYRP
-641 MRQEPR
+641 LRQEPR
-647 LRLAFAMRTT
+647 TRLAFAMRTT
-657 GDPEALIPAVGR
+657 GDPDALIPAVGR
-669 ALRDVDPDQPADDVL
+669 ALRDVDPDQPADDVI
-684 SMRAA
+684 SMRGA

-713 LAISGVYGILSYR
+713 LALSGVYGILSYR

-760 IGLAMG
+760 IGLAAG
-766 AALAFAMA
+766 GALAFGTG
-774 RVLSSA
+774 RLLSSA
-780 LRGAIA
+780 LRGAVS
-786 SDPALVAMTTVAL
+786 SDPALVGMTTVVL

-809 PSRRAMGIEPAAAL
+809 PSRRAMGIEPATAL

>member
-1 VRFDIESILEGGPSM
+1 M
-16 SQIVR
+16 SQLVR

-30 AKSPGVSLLMIGTLA
+30 AKSPGVSLLMVGTLA

-60 MVLRPFAYPNTS
+60 MVLHPFEYPNTS

-85 SIDRENVSAANLLDW
+85 NIDRENVAAANLLDW
-100 REQGKGALAEMIAI
+100 QAQAKGALADMIAI

-122 TEGASEHVEL
+122 TDGASEHVEL
-132 AAVTPG
+132 AAVSAG

-149 GRAFLAEEAQKGQDR
+149 GRAFLPEEAQKGQDR

-229 GLAVLGRLSDGGTMA
+229 GLAVLGRLADGRTA
-244 RARAELAV
+244 AQARAELAV
-252 VASRLEKDHPQ
+252 AAGRIEKEHPQ
-263 TNTGRGVAVASFN
+263 TNTGRGVAVASVN

-283 LPDILV
+283 LPDILA
-289 IWQAAAVLVMLIACV
+289 IWQAAAVLVMLIASV

-316 RQRELALRLALGAGR
+316 RQREMALRLALGAGR
-331 GRIVRQLLT
+331 GRILRQLLT

-352 SMPLVALGSRAIR
+352 SVPLVALGSRAMR
-365 DYMPAA
+365 DPMPAE
-371 LLRYLPGWEHLG
+371 LLRYLPGWDHLG
-383 ADWRTAVF
+383 ADWRTFAF
-391 SAVLAVLAAAVF
+391 TAVLAVLAAAVF
-403 TTIPARRAWAASLSD
+403 SMIPARRAWAASLSD

-424 RGATAGG
+424 RGTTVGG

-446 AALVLLATA
+446 AALVLMATA
-455 GLAVRSARELLR
+455 GLAVRSARDLLR

-473 PERLLTFEVR
+473 PDRLLTFEVR
-483 LNEHTYADPARRL
+483 LNEHTYAEPARRL

-505 LARLPGVTDVT
+505 LGRLPGVTDVT
-516 AANVLPARNGNNW
+516 TANVLPARNGNNW
-529 QGVEIEGQPLAR
+529 QGVEVEGQPLAKN
-541 DADPPSV
+541 ADPPSV

-566 QGRGIEESDVE
+566 QGRGIEEADVE
-577 KSRPVVV
+577 TSQPVVV
-584 VSRSFAQKFWPNQD
+584 VSRSFAQKFWPGQD
-598 AIGKRFRTV
+598 AIGRRFRTV
-607 DPARETP
+607 DPASETP

-629 VMRRNWPTLYRP
+629 VMRRNWPTMYRP

-657 GDPEALIPAVGR
+657 GDPDALVPAVGR
-669 ALRDVDPDQPADDVL
+669 ALKDVDPDQPADDVM
-684 SMRAA
+684 SMRRA

-713 LAISGVYGILSYR
+713 LALSGVYGILSYR

-760 IGLAMG
+760 IGLAAG
-766 AALAFAMA
+766 AVLAFGMA

-780 LRGAIA
+780 LRGAVA
-786 SDPALVAMTTVAL
+786 SDPGMVALTTAAL
-799 ALAALVAAWI
+799 ALAALVAAWV
-809 PSRRAMGIEPAAAL
+809 PSRRAMGIEPAMAL

>member
-1 VRFDIESILEGGPSM
+1 M
-16 SQIVR
+16 SQLAA
-21 DVRFALRSM
+21 DVRFALRSI
-30 AKSPGVSLLMIGTLA
+30 AKNPGVSLLMIGTLA

-72 RLVRLWETGPGLD
+72 RLVRLYETGPGTD
-85 SIDRENVSAANLLDW
+85 SIDRENVSPANLLDW
-100 REQGKGALAEMIAI
+100 RAQAKGAVAEMIAI

-122 TEGASEHVEL
+122 TDGASVHVEL
-132 AAVTPG
+132 AAVSPG
-138 FWEAL
+138 FFEAI

-149 GRAFLAEEAQKGQDR
+149 GRAFVPEEAQKGQDR

-181 MVGRTVTLNM
+181 MVGRTVTLNT

-229 GLAVLGRLSDGGTMA
+229 GLAVLGRLADGRTA
-244 RARAELAV
+244 AQARAELAV
-252 VASRLEKDHPQ
+252 AAGRIEKEHPQ

-283 LPDILV
+283 LPDILA
-289 IWQAAAVLVMLIACV
+289 IWQAAAVLVMLIASV

-316 RQRELALRLALGAGR
+316 RQREMALRLALGAGR
-331 GRIVRQLLT
+331 GRILRQLLT

-352 SMPLVALGSRAIR
+352 SVPLVALGSRAMR
-365 DYMPAA
+365 DPMPAE
-371 LLRYLPGWEHLG
+371 LLRYLPGWDHLG
-383 ADWRTAVF
+383 ADWRTFAF
-391 SAVLAVLAAAVF
+391 TAVLAVLAAAVF
-403 TTIPARRAWAASLSD
+403 SMIPARRAWAASLSD

-424 RGATAGG
+424 RGTTVGG
-431 ARQRGRNAL
+431 PRQRGRNAL

-446 AALVLLATA
+446 AALVLMATA
-455 GLAVRSARELLR
+455 GLAVRSARDLLR

-473 PERLLTFEVR
+473 PDRLLTFEVR
-483 LNEHTYADPARRL
+483 LSDHTYAEPARRL

-505 LARLPGVTDVT
+505 LGRLPGVTDVT
-516 AANVLPARNGNNW
+516 TANVLPARNGNNW
-529 QGVEIEGQPLAR
+529 QGVEVEGQPLAKN
-541 DADPPSV
+541 ADPPSV

-566 QGRGIEESDVE
+566 QGRGIEEADVE
-577 KSRPVVV
+577 TSQPVVV
-584 VSRSFAQKFWPNQD
+584 VSRSFAQKFWPGQD
-598 AIGKRFRTV
+598 AIGRRFRTV
-607 DPARETP
+607 DPASETP

-629 VMRRNWPTLYRP
+629 VMRRNHPTIYRP

-657 GDPEALIPAVGR
+657 GDPDALIPAVGR
-669 ALRDVDPDQPADDVL
+669 ALKDVDPDQPADDVM
-684 SMRAA
+684 SMRRA

-713 LAISGVYGILSYR
+713 LALSGVYGILSYR

-760 IGLAMG
+760 IGLAAG

-780 LRGAIA
+780 LRGAVA
-786 SDPALVAMTTVAL
+786 SDPAMVAMTTVVL
-799 ALAALVAAWI
+799 AFAALVAAWI
-809 PSRRAMGIEPAAAL
+809 PSRRAIAIEPAMAL

>member
-1 VRFDIESILEGGPSM
+1 M
-16 SQIVR
+16 S
-21 DVRFALRSM
+21 
-30 AKSPGVSLLMIGTLA
+30 P
-45 VGLAANGI
+45 
-53 IFNVLDA
+53 
-60 MVLRPFAYPNTS
+60 
-72 RLVRLWETGPGLD
+72 
-85 SIDRENVSAANLLDW
+85 ANLLDW
-100 REQGKGALAEMIAI
+100 QAQAKGALAEMIAI

-122 TEGASEHVEL
+122 TDGASEHLEA
-132 AAVTPG
+132 AAVSPG
-138 FWEAL
+138 FFEAL

-149 GRAFLAEEAQKGQDR
+149 GRTFLPEEAQKGQDR
-164 RLILS
+164 RVILS

-209 AQGWVPL
+209 VQAWVPL
-216 VLPAASEARRDQH
+216 ALPAAAEARRDLH
-229 GLAVLGRLSDGGTMA
+229 PLTVLGRLADGATLA
-244 RARAELAV
+244 QARAELAV
-252 VASRLEKDHPQ
+252 VAGRIEKEHPQ

-283 LPDILV
+283 LPDILA

-316 RQRELALRLALGAGR
+316 RQREMALRLALGAGR

-340 EGVVT
+340 EGIVT

-352 SMPLVALGSRAIR
+352 SMPLVALGSRAMR
-365 DYMPAA
+365 DHMPAE

-383 ADWRTAVF
+383 ADWRTLAF
-391 SAVLAVLAAAVF
+391 SGVLAVLAAAVF
-403 TTIPARRAWAASLSD
+403 SMIPARRAWAASLSD

-424 RGATAGG
+424 RGTTVGG

-446 AALVLLATA
+446 AALVLMATA
-455 GLAVRSARELLR
+455 GLAVRSAQGLVS

-483 LNEHTYADPARRL
+483 LTGHTYDDPARRL
-496 TFVRDVRER
+496 TFARDVRDR

-516 AANVLPARNGNNW
+516 TANVLPARNGNNW
-529 QGVEIEGQPLAR
+529 QGVEIEGQPLAKN
-541 DADPPSV
+541 ADPPSV
-548 DARWVEP
+548 DARWIEP
-555 NYFATMRLPVL
+555 NYFAAMRLPVV
-566 QGRGIEESDVE
+566 QGRGIEESDIE
-577 KSRPVVV
+577 KSLPVVV
-584 VSRSFAQKFWPNQD
+584 VSRSFAQRFWPGQD
-598 AIGKRFRTV
+598 AIGRRFRTV

-629 VMRRNWPTLYRP
+629 VMRRNYPTMYRP
-641 MRQEPR
+641 LRQEPSA
-647 LRLAFAMRTT
+647 RLAFAARTT

-684 SMRAA
+684 SMRHA

-713 LAISGVYGILSYR
+713 LALSGVYGILSYR

-760 IGLAMG
+760 IGLAAG
-766 AALAFAMA
+766 AALAFGMA
-774 RVLSSA
+774 RLLSSA
-780 LRGAIA
+780 LRGAVA
-786 SDPALVAMTTVAL
+786 SDPAMVGMTTVVL

-809 PSRRAMGIEPAAAL
+809 PSRRAMAIEPATAL